1 MQGNLWTPVG
11 PRGKQFVFEMFLW
24 RMKPESQPEQS
35 GGEKNSLQN
44 MKFLQWNVLNI
55 CYDKRVL
62 IFLLNCLTIIFSYL

>member
-35 GGEKNSLQN
+35 GGEKKLAS
-44 MKFLQWNVLNI
+44 KYEVLTVE
-55 CYDKRVL
+55 CVKY
-62 IFLLNCLTIIFSYL
+62 LL